1 MSSTTDVLSPV
12 NRAYTPSRW
21 IILLFTAGVAGGVA
35 YAGHQL
41 FIDLSTIRLSS
52 ELPYLLLVIALVI
65 ALGFEFVNGFH
76 DTANAVATVIYTHSL
91 RPYLAVIWSACG
103 TSLEC

>member
-1 MSSTTDVLSPV
+1 
-12 NRAYTPSRW
+12 
-21 IILLFTAGVAGGVA
+21 LLFTAGVAGGVA
-35 YAGHQL
+35 YAGRQL

-52 ELPYLLLVIALVI
+52 ELPYLLLVI

-91 RPYLAVIWSACG
+91 PPYLAVIWSACG